1 MVSDIETKNDDV
13 SADSPTSVLEDEDVC
28 KAKVGV
34 NLEDEV
40 TDDTFL
46 ISKAM
51 KEEEEKLL
59 EARVTEEDVEPVNE
73 ARLDDTQFKKLDE
86 LLTQTKLY
94 TEFLMEKMEDITFV
108 YPESPS

>member
-1 MVSDIETKNDDV
+1 
-13 SADSPTSVLEDEDVC
+13 
-28 KAKVGV
+28 
-34 NLEDEV
+34 
-40 TDDTFL
+40 
-46 ISKAM
+46 M

-59 EARVTEEDVEPVNE
+59 EARVIEEDVEPDNE
-73 ARLDDTQFKKLDE
+73 AHLDDTQFKKLDE